1 MRIVLDTNQLVRA
14 LMRPPQLATFMMSW
28 EGRRFTVV
36 CSRPLLDEYA
46 FVLERP
52 EIAELIYP
60 ELRRIFLERLRYDLA
75 MVDIPKNLPAIC
87 RDPSDD
93 KLIATALYGEVDYL
107 VTADADL
114 RTEAVSQVLLRQNI
128 IVISM
133 DELIAR
139 L

>member
-28 EGRRFTVV
+28 ESRRFTVV
-36 CSRPLLDEYA
+36 CSQPLLNEYA
-46 FVLERP
+46 FVLQRP

-60 ELRRIFLERLRYDLA
+60 ELRRSFLEHLLYEFTI
-75 MVDIPKNLPAIC
+75 VDIPDHLPAIC

-107 VTADADL
+107 VTADTDL
-114 RTEAVSQVLLRQNI
+114 RTVAVSQVLLQHNI
-128 IVISM
+128 TVLSM

>member
-14 LMRPPQLATFMMSW
+14 LMRPPQLATFIMSW

-46 FVLERP
+46 FVLQRP

-60 ELRRIFLERLRYDLA
+60 ELRRIFLNRLQHEFT
-75 MVDIPKNLPAIC
+75 MVDIPDKLPAIC

-114 RTEAVSQVLLRQNI
+114 RTQAVSQVLLQQNI
-128 IVISM
+128 TILSM

>member
-14 LMRPPQLATFMMSW
+14 LMRPPQLATFIMSW

-36 CSRPLLDEYA
+36 CSRPLLAEYA
-46 FVLERP
+46 FVLQRP

-60 ELRRIFLERLRYDLA
+60 ELRRVFIEQLQYELEMIA
-75 MVDIPKNLPAIC
+75 IPEHLPAIC

-93 KLIATALYGEVDYL
+93 KLIATALYGGVDYL

-114 RTEAVSQVLLRQNI
+114 STEAVSQVLLRQNI
-128 IVISM
+128 TVLSM
-133 DELIAR
+133 DELIAQ